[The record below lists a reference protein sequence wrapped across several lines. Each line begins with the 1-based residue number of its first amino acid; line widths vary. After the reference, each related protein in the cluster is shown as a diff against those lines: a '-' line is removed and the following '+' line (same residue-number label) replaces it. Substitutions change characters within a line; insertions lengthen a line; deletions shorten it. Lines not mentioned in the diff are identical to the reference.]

1 MRGLLILNRV
11 AAAGRMVT
19 ASHCYYC
26 YDIIWRL
33 YSTLEMQFISLLL
46 LILLKVRQHTWRHSQ
61 QGELEHDDPP

>member
-1 MRGLLILNRV
+1 
-11 AAAGRMVT
+11 MVT